1 MKYFRA
7 QMKTKETFDFDK
19 KCQYVTT
26 DNLYGC
32 VVFKESCTS
41 DALAII
47 PTKNIYIIESVEEPD
62 PVNAQ

>member
-7 QMKTKETFDFDK
+7 QMKTKEIFDFDK
-19 KCQYVTT
+19 KCQVVTT
-26 DNLYGC
+26 DSLYGC

-62 PVNAQ
+62 SDNAQ